1 MRADTF
7 AKLVTLETLV
17 DAEIGHFL
25 EQRAPG
31 MDRFREGIVTRVSDL
46 VDQIDALDAVA
57 AARVYDAIVDFLAEL
72 PEDDAGIVEA
82 TLRFKRAVDRVVARG
97 MEARDLAQASTWATV
112 LDELLEELADEYH
125 AAVRPGGEVRPR
137 EYLRAQFL
145 LERAR
150 EAAERILWAADAG
163 AEQEAELRDE
173 MDRLLF
179 AVRSRRLK
187 PTEVDFLIRAPQ
199 RLARR
204 WRPSTLS
211 RIGGFVIGQLLRRRS
226 APRQEPRNP

>member
-7 AKLVTLETLV
+7 AKLVTLEALI
-17 DAEIGHFL
+17 DAEVGHYL
-25 EQRAPG
+25 EHRPSS

-72 PEDDAGIVEA
+72 PEEDEGVVES
-82 TLRFKRAVDRVVARG
+82 TLRFKRAVDRITTRG
-97 MEARDLAQASTWATV
+97 MEARDLAQPSTWAVV

-137 EYLRAQFL
+137 EYLRAQL
-145 LERAR
+145 LLDRAR
-150 EAAERILWAADAG
+150 EASERILWAGDAAR
-163 AEQEAELRDE
+163 AEELRND
-173 MDRLLF
+173 MDRLHF

-187 PTEVDFLIRAPQ
+187 PTAVDFLIRSPQ

-204 WRPSTLS
+204 YRPSPLS
-211 RIGGFVIGQLLRRRS
+211 RVGAFVLGQLLRRS
-226 APRQEPRNP
+226 TPAEDTP